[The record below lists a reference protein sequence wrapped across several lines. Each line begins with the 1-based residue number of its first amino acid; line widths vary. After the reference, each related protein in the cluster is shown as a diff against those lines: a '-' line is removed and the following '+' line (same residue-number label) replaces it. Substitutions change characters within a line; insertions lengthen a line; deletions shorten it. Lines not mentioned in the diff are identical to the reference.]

1 MRRPRELFTSQQLRQ
16 RALLT
21 VFSLALG
28 CAVVAIAAS
37 PALSTTPPPSTT
49 LTDYHQRVHVVRL
62 ALDALSSPDDE
73 AGAAEQ
79 DERVTWVINKTRVAL
94 PPHEHVMWHGG
105 TVQVD
110 NTWLH
115 QALDEY
121 SRVSSTDT
129 PEARA
134 ATLARIT
141 ERLHALDQRLA
152 DINPEGE
159 GATHAAAQ
167 QQRDKEKEKG
177 RLAAILRRPEYDWN
191 SPPGESALTRFFKQI
206 WDQLL
211 NWLNQ
216 LSPQPGGF
224 KIGSGLHLTNAAR
237 YFIYGLCLIITGLVL
252 WRFGRWYLQ
261 QRALNTVTLPREP
274 RIVLGH
280 KIAHGQTPHDLL
292 TAAEQ
297 LARRGDIRGAIRQ
310 AYIALLFEL
319 GERNII
325 RLAQHKTNRDY
336 LHALKGERATLYRE
350 MQPLTA
356 NYERHWYG
364 DEDATAEDWINY
376 HVRCREVLKQ

>member
-1 MRRPRELFTSQQLRQ
+1 MTSQLRRQ
-16 RALLT
+16 CALIT
-21 VFSLALG
+21 VFLFALG
-28 CAVVAIAAS
+28 GAIVAIAAS
-37 PALSTTPPPSTT
+37 PALSTTLPPSAT

-62 ALDALSSPDDE
+62 ALDGLSAPDDE
-73 AGAAEQ
+73 ASAAEQ
-79 DERVTWVINKTRVAL
+79 DERVTWVINKTRAAL

-105 TVQVD
+105 TVPVD

-121 SRVSSTDT
+121 SRVSANLT

-152 DINPEGE
+152 DLNPE

-167 QQRDKEKEKG
+167 QQRDKEQEKG
-177 RLAAILRRPEYDWN
+177 RLAAILRRPEYDRS
-191 SPPGESALTRFFKQI
+191 SPPGDSALTRFFKQI
-206 WDQLL
+206 WNQLL
-211 NWLNQ
+211 AWLNQ
-216 LSPQPGGF
+216 LSPQPAGL
-224 KIGSGLHLTNAAR
+224 KIGSGLRLTNAAR

-252 WRFGRWYLQ
+252 WRFGRRYLQ
-261 QRALNTVTLPREP
+261 QRALNTVTLAREP
-274 RIVLGH
+274 RIVLGQ
-280 KIAHGQTPHDLL
+280 KIAHGQTPQDLL

-297 LARRGDIRGAIRQ
+297 LARHGDIRGAIRQ

-325 RLAQHKTNRDY
+325 RLAEHKTNRDY
-336 LHALKGERATLYRE
+336 LHALKGARATLYRE

-364 DEDATAEDWINY
+364 VEDATAEDWINY
-376 HVRCREVLKQ
+376 QVRCREVLKQ